1 MVETS
6 DKEEKEFGLLIG
18 PRATFDFEK
27 YAFIGFY
34 GQIDKDGQ
42 IVHIGVLE
50 DHCSERQWLAIRKQ
64 EAFQNNPVILDST
77 TDLED
82 PTLSNLLPSN
92 IVEDASETNNV
103 VTDPDDE
110 SATDEN
116 LIVEERCEDQ
126 GDADCVE
133 DNPSNKIIDIDET
146 NVVIDESL
154 KDDDEESTQSSS
166 NGDSS
171 DTEAAPSDEEE
182 Q

>member
-18 PRATFDFEK
+18 PRASFEFEK

-77 TDLED
+77 SDLED
-82 PTLSNLLPSN
+82 PTN

-110 SATDEN
+110 SGTEKN
-116 LIVEERCEDQ
+116 LIVEEKCEDKAA
-126 GDADCVE
+126 ADCVE
-133 DNPSNKIIDIDET
+133 DTPSNKIIDIDET

-154 KDDDEESTQSSS
+154 KDYDEESTEPST
-166 NGDSS
+166 NGDNS
-171 DTEAAPSDEEE
+171 DTETAPSDEEE
-182 Q
+182 